1 MIAVPVRRPATAP
14 AVLILGQNSAVAPTI
29 IGMKSSSWYHGSSS
43 ELRRS
48 AFGLLALKYV
58 DGPYLRINNRN
69 NPVESLDVTNKS
81 TADNAPIQLWTYSSG
96 KNQQWQ
102 LVPESSGGYHI
113 VNRNSAAGQ
122 GHMECL
128 TVPGSSTADSVQLQQ
143 SKCSGAA
150 SQSFKLVAQP

>member
-1 MIAVPVRRPATAP
+1 
-14 AVLILGQNSAVAPTI
+14 
-29 IGMKSSSWYHGSSS
+29 
-43 ELRRS
+43 
-48 AFGLLALKYV
+48 
-58 DGPYLRINNRN
+58 
-69 NPVESLDVTNKS
+69 VTNKS

-102 LVPESSGGYHI
+102 LVPESSGAYHI

-143 SKCSGAA
+143 AKCSGAA